1 MQLGVLPFEGSPR
14 TFALALLVCV
24 LAYLTVCGLV
34 FWHGSW
40 SGLVGAGLRK
50 VFARTSSGKAATP
63 KTSPRNLASIDRP
76 PNTSP
81 NHPASVSNAGPAPAR
96 LTTLSPSASTPP
108 TEVDIGTRE
117 AFELEELSPCGKK
130 NLMARMVSSRD
141 RSERD
146 LESCRQQ

>member
-40 SGLVGAGLRK
+40 SGPVGAGLRK
-50 VFARTSSGKAATP
+50 AFARTPSGKATP
-63 KTSPRNLASIDRP
+63 KTLPRSLASIVRP

-96 LTTLSPSASTPP
+96 LTTPPPSASTPP

-117 AFELEELSPCGKK
+117 AFKLEELSPCGKK
-130 NLMARMVSSRD
+130 NLMARIVSSRD
-141 RSERD
+141 RNERD